1 MTPHPTRLGRALFG
15 YRPTHVRQFLLE
27 RDIWIRD
34 ADKRIQAA
42 RAKEEEA
49 QTELATRKEDLA
61 EREGQLATLKK
72 DLAQHEGEFAT
83 LKKDLA
89 QREGEV
95 ASLREQLAQGG
106 KELGALK
113 QALAS
118 RDKELA
124 TRNEGLAEGR
134 SERAI
139 LKDELTNREREV
151 ATLREQLAQR
161 DKELATLSE
170 QLDNRDAEH
179 SASTDAEQLPPDGG
193 GNDLSVEYLREEA
206 RRIMGATEE
215 ATRRIIER
223 GKEGLDRQVETR
235 RRIQAEIA
243 AEMAALRA
251 WRESADAV
259 RGLARKTRNVI
270 SEVPDKLRAALG
282 SLDGMVMN
290 LDEKLDQLGELPEP
304 PPTVA
309 AESGPDGSSDRDSV
323 MEVHDEERVVYLA

>member
-61 EREGQLATLKK
+61 EREGQL
-72 DLAQHEGEFAT
+72 
-83 LKKDLA
+83 
-89 QREGEV
+89 
-95 ASLREQLAQGG
+95 
-106 KELGALK
+106 
-113 QALAS
+113 
-118 RDKELA
+118 
-124 TRNEGLAEGR
+124 
-134 SERAI
+134 
-139 LKDELTNREREV
+139 